1 MTTEQK
7 IDQLESKFNQA
18 FQELLLIN
26 SELAGKFSE
35 IFWQGKLI
43 YFCKGLE
50 AGKKIYKKNK

>member
-26 SELAGKFSE
+26 SELAVKFSE
-35 IFWQGKLI
+35 IFWEARHI
-43 YFCKGLE
+43 CFCNGLE
-50 AGKKIYKKNK
+50 EAKKIYNTNK